1 MVETY
6 ESYDLPDFNDP
17 DIPLKEVLE
26 MLRGQHILVSARHT
40 RIRVRDFFPQE
51 GRDAIPVALSARHTV
66 SGEYKPKIMYASS
79 VDSLRRC
86 CCDLAVYLDNRAQ

>member
-26 MLRGQHILVSARHT
+26 I
-40 RIRVRDFFPQE
+40 FFLKKAGMQF
-51 GRDAIPVALSARHTV
+51 L
-66 SGEYKPKIMYASS
+66 
-79 VDSLRRC
+79 
-86 CCDLAVYLDNRAQ
+86 